1 MVRKTGSGHNDK
13 RMRFL
18 IGENMNTLKRILAA
32 TDFSPLGNDAVRRA
46 AILAAREDAELLI
59 VHAFPR
65 LSALEAAFGLDDR
78 LPNRLR
84 AAAEANID
92 ALAEAAQTA
101 AAGRVRAEIA
111 EGSAH
116 RAVADA
122 SETFHPD
129 LVVIGAHGRG
139 ALQQFFLGG
148 TAARILVQAAC
159 PVLVARQPA
168 EADYRRALAAVDL
181 GPRSAAVMRAA
192 LVVASRAQVTMV
204 HAYQAP
210 FEAKLRHKGVPEEVI
225 LRYAEAESRTARSN
239 IDALLADPALARR
252 DIERRIVHGDPNPA
266 LPTAIGELHA
276 DLIVVGK
283 HSGSR
288 IGEAVMGSV
297 SRFLAYYAP
306 CDVLVV

>member
-1 MVRKTGSGHNDK
+1 
-13 RMRFL
+13 
-18 IGENMNTLKRILAA
+18 MNALKRILVA
-32 TDFSPLGNDAVRRA
+32 TDFSRLGNTAVRRA
-46 AILAAREDAELLI
+46 TLLAAREDAELLV
-59 VHAFPR
+59 VHAIPR
-65 LSALEAAFGLDDR
+65 LSALEAAFGLDDK
-78 LPNRLR
+78 LPIRLR

-92 ALAEAAQTA
+92 ALVDAARTA
-101 AAGRVRAEIA
+101 GAGRVRAEIA

-116 RAVADA
+116 RATADA
-122 SETFHPD
+122 TETFGPD
-129 LVVIGAHGRG
+129 VVIIGAHGKG

-148 TAARILVQAAC
+148 TAARILAQAAC

-168 EADYRRALAAVDL
+168 EIDYRRALAAVDL
-181 GPRSAAVMRAA
+181 GPHSAAVLGKA
-192 LVVASRAQVTMV
+192 LVVAARARITLL

-210 FEAKLRHKGVPEEVI
+210 FEAKLRYKGFPEEDI
-225 LRYAEAESRTARSN
+225 LRYAEAESRTAKRN
-239 IDALLADPALARR
+239 MDALLADPELAGL

-266 LPTAIGELHA
+266 LPDAARELDA

-283 HSGSR
+283 HGGSR

>member
-1 MVRKTGSGHNDK
+1 
-13 RMRFL
+13 
-18 IGENMNTLKRILAA
+18 
-32 TDFSPLGNDAVRRA
+32 
-46 AILAAREDAELLI
+46 
-59 VHAFPR
+59 
-65 LSALEAAFGLDDR
+65 
-78 LPNRLR
+78 
-84 AAAEANID
+84 
-92 ALAEAAQTA
+92 
-101 AAGRVRAEIA
+101 
-111 EGSAH
+111 
-116 RAVADA
+116 
-122 SETFHPD
+122 
-129 LVVIGAHGRG
+129 
-139 ALQQFFLGG
+139 
-148 TAARILVQAAC
+148 
-159 PVLVARQPA
+159 
-168 EADYRRALAAVDL
+168 
-181 GPRSAAVMRAA
+181 MRAA

>member
-1 MVRKTGSGHNDK
+1 
-13 RMRFL
+13 
-18 IGENMNTLKRILAA
+18 MNTLKRILAA

-46 AILAAREDAELLI
+46 AILAAREDAELLV

-181 GPRSAAVMRAA
+181 GPRSEAVLRAA
-192 LVVASRAQVTMV
+192 IIVAARARVTAA

-210 FEAKLRHKGVPEEVI
+210 FEAKLRYKGFSAEDIARYSEPEAQAAQRNV
-225 LRYAEAESRTARSN
+225 A
-239 IDALLADPALARR
+239 ALLADPELVGL
-252 DIERRIVHGDPNPA
+252 DLKIRIVHGHPNPVLFDIA
-266 LPTAIGELHA
+266 NEMGA
-276 DLIVVGK
+276 DLIVAGK
-283 HSGSR
+283 HGGSR
-288 IGEAVMGSV
+288 LEESVMGSIT
-297 SRFLAYYAP
+297 RLLTYYAP
-306 CDVLVV
+306 CDVLVI